1 MQEFALFAL
10 VALLALGAYWSLVI
24 FPKQRDF
31 TKRQRYVQSLDEG
44 AEVVTYG
51 GIVGRVLK
59 VEADKGIV
67 QVEIAQGVVVRLIT
81 AAIVQAYDQ
90 ETFAEAA
97 RAGMEAEAE
106 NQSTS

>member
-51 GIVGRVLK
+51 GIIGRVVK
-59 VEADKGIV
+59 VEAEQGV
-67 QVEIAQGVVVRLIT
+67 VHVEIAKGVIVRLIT
-81 AAIVQAYDQ
+81 AAIVQPYDP
-90 ETFAEAA
+90 EVFAQAA
-97 RAGMEAEAE
+97 RAGMEGEAE
-106 NQSTS
+106 QPSKS